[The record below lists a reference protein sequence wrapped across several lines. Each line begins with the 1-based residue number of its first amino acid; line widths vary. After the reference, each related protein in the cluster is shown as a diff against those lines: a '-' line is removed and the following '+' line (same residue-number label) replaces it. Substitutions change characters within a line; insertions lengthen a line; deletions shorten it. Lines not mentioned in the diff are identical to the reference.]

1 MTTTKKPFDIVKKP
15 FDPNLVGEWLGDYH
29 ITHTF
34 YLTYIKK
41 NFRKQ
46 LHFLPFVNLRL
57 HDNYRDNR
65 PEQYIGNFLIEDRN
79 NNKYIFLNDS
89 RMQKYVTLYKN
100 TKKRFTYFPIS
111 ITIVTKNIFGTI
123 ETSGHAVSAIYDKK
137 TNEVEFFDSNP
148 FTIKKHDTELSLFFK
163 QIYGKD
169 IKIVYLTK
177 CFLFSEIDIYRC
189 NLMPYKYTSKGFC
202 VIWVLWYLEL
212 RLKNRELSREQI
224 IDKAENIL
232 KNGSPKDGTR
242 VCELLRGYAQFV
254 NKTVDKY
261 IVVNKNGKNTL
272 KPNPTPKVFA
282 NSVPTTNFNI
292 KPESIKSDKDYLIA
306 LGLLSAIIGTT
317 AAVIALKKYYNKR
330 KNKKI

>member
-1 MTTTKKPFDIVKKP
+1 MTTTKKQFDIVTKP
-15 FDPNLVGEWLGDYH
+15 FDPDLVGVWTGEYDLEH
-29 ITHTF
+29 IF

-46 LHFLPFVNLRL
+46 LHFLPFVDLVLFDDDFGTDILSLYDHNSG
-57 HDNYRDNR
+57 DSFF
-65 PEQYIGNFLIEDRN
+65 PG
-79 NNKYIFLNDS
+79 DS
-89 RMQKYVTLYKN
+89 RIKKYVTLYKN
-100 TKKRFTYFPIS
+100 TKKRFTYFPI
-111 ITIVTKNIFGTI
+111 TIAFYKKNIFGSI
-123 ETSGHAVSAIYDKK
+123 KRIGHGHGVSAIYDKK

-148 FTIKKHDTELSLFFK
+148 FNVKKHDLRISLFFK

-169 IKIVYLTK
+169 IKVVYLDR
-177 CFLFSEIDIYRC
+177 CFSFSGINFYRC
-189 NLMPYKYTSKGFC
+189 NLMPYKYISKGFC

-212 RLKNRELSREQI
+212 RLKNRELSREQV

-232 KNGSPKDGTR
+232 KNGTPEDGTR

-261 IVVNKNGKNTL
+261 IVVRKKGKNTL
-272 KPNPTPKVFA
+272 VPNPTPKVFA

-292 KPESIKSDKDYLIA
+292 KPESIKTNKDYLVA

-317 AAVIALKKYYNKR
+317 AAVIALKKYSNKR

>member
-1 MTTTKKPFDIVKKP
+1 MTTTKKPFDIVTKP
-15 FDPNLVGEWLGDYH
+15 FDPNLVGKWIGEYELE
-29 ITHTF
+29 HTF

-46 LHFLPFVNLRL
+46 LHFLPFVNLML
-57 HDNYRDNR
+57 IDSWDDPSGIFLIHDNNI
-65 PEQYIGNFLIEDRN
+65 PKSFFLSDSG
-79 NNKYIFLNDS
+79 KY
-89 RMQKYVTLYKN
+89 MTLYKN
-100 TKKRFTYFPIS
+100 TKKRFTYFPITIS
-111 ITIVTKNIFGTI
+111 FITKGIFGI
-123 ETSGHAVSAIYDKK
+123 IKRIGHAVSAIYDKK
-137 TNEVEFFDSNP
+137 NNEVEIFDSNP
-148 FTIKKHDTELSLFFK
+148 FNVKKHGPDLLTFFER
-163 QIYGKD
+163 IYGED
-169 IKIVYLTK
+169 IKIVYLNK
-177 CFLFSEIDIYRC
+177 CFLFSAIDFRKCELI
-189 NLMPYKYTSKGFC
+189 PYKYTSKGFC

-212 RLKNRELSREQI
+212 RLKNRELSREQT

-272 KPNPTPKVFA
+272 VPNPTPKVFA

-292 KPESIKSDKDYLIA
+292 KPESIKNDKDYLIA

-317 AAVIALKKYYNKR
+317 AAVIALRKYYNKR
-330 KNKKI
+330 KNKKK